1 MYYEITVSVNGRH
14 LFATAERSIIADW
27 QLANIYEIFKTKF
40 PTEEGYKIS
49 VTKWEKTGKF
59 IEMETK

>member
-27 QLANIYEIFKTKF
+27 QLDNIYEVFKTKF
-40 PTEEGYKIS
+40 PKEEGYKIS

-59 IEMETK
+59 IEMETE

>member
-14 LFATAERSIIADW
+14 LFATAERSVIADW
-27 QLANIYEIFKTKF
+27 QLNIIYDIFTRKF
-40 PTEEGYKIS
+40 PIEEGYKIS